1 MSLPEDPLDLV
12 WAMLA
17 ALLQVGGFLVMLAGV
32 RRSTVRPNPFSWLIW
47 SLVASLAAVG
57 SWRAGATWP
66 LAGAVAN
73 ALGCVAVLVATLRQ
87 GAVYV
92 NRVDLGCL
100 FAALAGIV
108 AWYWTD
114 DPVIG
119 LALFLTADALGAVPT
134 IRTASLD
141 PWSESVAGWTLLAVA
156 GIAAVLS
163 VEAAQWQWS
172 WTGFG
177 HWGGA
182 VYVAMVNLLVTS
194 VILAARAMANIA
206 AAKLR
211 AASPV

>member
-1 MSLPEDPLDLV
+1 MRLPEDPLDIV
-12 WAMLA
+12 WALLA
-17 ALLQVGGFLVMLAGV
+17 GLLQIGGFLVMLAGIQ
-32 RRSTVRPNPFSWLIW
+32 RSSVRPNPFSWLIW
-47 SLVASLAAVG
+47 SLVASLAAAG

-66 LAGAVAN
+66 LVGAVAN
-73 ALGCVAVLVATLRQ
+73 ALGCIAVLVATLRQ
-87 GAVYV
+87 GAVSV

-100 FAALAGIV
+100 LAASAGIV

-119 LALFLTADALGAVPT
+119 LALFLTADAVGAVPT
-134 IRTASLD
+134 IRTASVD
-141 PWSESVAGWTLLAVA
+141 PRSESVAGWTLLALA

-163 VEAAQWQWS
+163 VEAVQWQWN

-182 VYVAMVNLLVTS
+182 VYVAAVNLLVTS
-194 VILAARAMANIA
+194 VILAARAMASA
-206 AAKLR
+206 ATTRLR